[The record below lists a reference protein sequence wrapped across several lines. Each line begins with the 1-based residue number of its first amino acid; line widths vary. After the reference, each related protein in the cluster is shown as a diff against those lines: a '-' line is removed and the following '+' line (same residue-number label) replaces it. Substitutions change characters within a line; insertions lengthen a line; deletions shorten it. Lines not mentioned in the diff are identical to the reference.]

1 MTSTTAKQKK
11 KKPKKPRKKAS
22 AKSSSLLS
30 SSKPEPKA
38 KAKAKAK
45 KQSKKKTAPKAAKKS
60 PKAKTK
66 KKSTSAKALR
76 PAVIGDSLSCG
87 VLLFQRGPVPL
98 VLVLWRKDGSPDLP
112 KGHTK
117 PGETDVAAALRE
129 LHEETD
135 IAASRLTFTP
145 GFVFENTYRTKSKK
159 IPGALVN
166 KTVRVFHAEIDG
178 PVVVVPHEHAGYAWL
193 NASDLRAAQHD
204 VHDNPTFAGAL
215 RAWRHHLQR
224 QQA

>member
-1 MTSTTAKQKK
+1 MTSTTAAKK
-11 KKPKKPRKKAS
+11 KKSKKSKKAS
-22 AKSSSLLS
+22 ATSSSLTSPSPS
-30 SSKPEPKA
+30 SSYSSKA
-38 KAKAKAK
+38 KTKTKKAAAK
-45 KQSKKKTAPKAAKKS
+45 QQAAKKS
-60 PKAKTK
+60 TP
-66 KKSTSAKALR
+66 AKALR

-87 VLLFQRGPVPL
+87 VLLFQRGPKPL

-112 KGHTK
+112 KGHIRA
-117 PGETDVAAALRE
+117 GETDVAAALRE
-129 LHEETD
+129 LHEETA

-159 IPGALVN
+159 VVGALLN

-193 NASDLRAAQHD
+193 DATDLRAAQHE
-204 VHDNPTFAGAL
+204 VHDNPSFAGAL